1 MTRTGTLTTFDVL
14 FFCRGS
20 PASQGK
26 NAITLAQQL
35 SELVREFQ
43 LSVLDSSSRDVSVF
57 FFLAQLV
64 SFSVFQCIRFVGV
77 CMT

>member
-57 FFLAQLV
+57 FFWLN
-64 SFSVFQCIRFVGV
+64 
-77 CMT
+77 